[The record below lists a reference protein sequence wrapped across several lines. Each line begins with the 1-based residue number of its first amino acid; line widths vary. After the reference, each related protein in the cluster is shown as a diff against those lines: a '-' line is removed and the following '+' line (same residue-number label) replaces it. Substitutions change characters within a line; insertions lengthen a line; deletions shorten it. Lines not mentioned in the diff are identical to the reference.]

1 MLEYKSLNIETSYK
15 VYEPAEDS
23 FMAADFIEAYMNTLP
38 GSVDVLDLGS
48 GTGILGL
55 TAAKTGKARS
65 VVFADINENAVALS
79 EANYKRN
86 ISLLPK
92 ACRCE
97 FVKSDLFSNIGGRFD
112 LIIFNAP
119 YLRHSQLDIL
129 SGQIAKSWDGGKEG
143 IEVAVEF
150 LEGAKGHLKDN
161 GRIIL
166 VSSSAANLRK
176 LKEKIAEMG
185 YAVLKEEK
193 EHFFFED
200 IVVMLAGT

>member
-1 MLEYKSLNIETSYK
+1 
-15 VYEPAEDS
+15 
-23 FMAADFIEAYMNTLP
+23 
-38 GSVDVLDLGS
+38 
-48 GTGILGL
+48 
-55 TAAKTGKARS
+55 
-65 VVFADINENAVALS
+65 
-79 EANYKRN
+79 
-86 ISLLPK
+86 
-92 ACRCE
+92 
-97 FVKSDLFSNIGGRFD
+97 
-112 LIIFNAP
+112 
-119 YLRHSQLDIL
+119 
-129 SGQIAKSWDGGKEG
+129 
-143 IEVAVEF
+143 F